1 MRNKNSLVFAVLTA
15 TLFAIGNIGAVNAE
29 PAAER
34 QYVDGSVLAS
44 QIKNKIAAEGF
55 ATITQISVE
64 ADDAG
69 KVILKGIAVSD
80 AEAARAVAIA
90 KATGGVVAVQS
101 EIAVKRLQ

>member
-1 MRNKNSLVFAVLTA
+1 MRNKKSLAFAAITA
-15 TLFAIGNIGAVNAE
+15 LLAATASVAVIAE

-44 QIKNKIAAEGF
+44 QIKSKIDAEGF
-55 ATITQISVE
+55 ASVTRISVE

-69 KVILKGIAVSD
+69 AVKLKGIAASD

-90 KATGGVVAVQS
+90 KEMEGIVSVQS